1 MKRADFLKK
10 GLGVLGIVALAPYAF
25 RVDKAV
31 AQSFNPNKNKAM
43 SAAKTAKELLL
54 GYLVNINDPSKAIEL
69 FADDATIELPYLAS
83 LGLPWQWQGKETI
96 RKFLEN
102 LPNTFPGF
110 GFSNIRI
117 HIDTPDQAFGEYDAH
132 CKVASTG
139 RAYNQTYMGR
149 LVAENGKIKLLR
161 EALDMAQVA
170 KSMLPSGIAH
180 LQEKKG

>member
-1 MKRADFLKK
+1 MHRSDFLRK
-10 GLGVLGIVALAPYAF
+10 GLGVLGIAALAPYAF
-25 RVDKAV
+25 SITQAATQPIDPK
-31 AQSFNPNKNKAM
+31 KIKTM
-43 SAAKTAKELLL
+43 SATKTAKDLLL
-54 GYLVNINDPSKAIEL
+54 GYLANINDPNKAIEL

-83 LGLPWQWQGKETI
+83 LGLPWQWHGKETI

-102 LPNTFPGF
+102 LPMTFPGF

-132 CKVASTG
+132 CKVASTD
-139 RAYNQTYMGR
+139 RAYHQTYMGR

-170 KSMLPSGIAH
+170 KSMFPNGVAD
-180 LQEKKG
+180 LQGKKD

>member
-1 MKRADFLKK
+1 MKRSDFLKK
-10 GLGVLGIVALAPYAF
+10 SLGVLVIAALAPYAG
-25 RVDKAV
+25 RNSKAA
-31 AQSFNPNKNKAM
+31 AQPLHPNKSNPM
-43 SAAKTAKELLL
+43 SATTTAKELLL
-54 GYLVNINDPSKAIEL
+54 GYLSNINDPDKAIEL

-96 RKFLEN
+96 RKFLGN
-102 LPNTFPGF
+102 LPKTFPGF

-132 CKVASTG
+132 CKVASTN

-170 KSMLPSGIAH
+170 KSMFPNGVTD
-180 LQEKKG
+180 LQKD

>member
-1 MKRADFLKK
+1 MKRSDFLRK
-10 GLGVLGIVALAPYAF
+10 GLVLGIAALAPYAF
-25 RVDKAV
+25 RINKTA
-31 AQSFNPNKNKAM
+31 AQPIDLNKSNTM
-43 SAAKTAKELLL
+43 SATNTAKELLL
-54 GYLVNINDPSKAIEL
+54 GYLENIHDPSKAIEL

-96 RKFLEN
+96 HKFLVN
-102 LPNTFPGF
+102 LPKTFPGF
-110 GFSNIRI
+110 GFSNISI

-170 KSMLPSGIAH
+170 KSMFPNGVADLG
-180 LQEKKG
+180 EKKD